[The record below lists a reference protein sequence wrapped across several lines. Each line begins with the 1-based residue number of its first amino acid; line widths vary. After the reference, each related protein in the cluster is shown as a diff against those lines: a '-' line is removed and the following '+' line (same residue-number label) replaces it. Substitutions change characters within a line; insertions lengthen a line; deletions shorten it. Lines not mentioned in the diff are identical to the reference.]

1 MRITVA
7 AKVLESSSVSV
18 GTKEIPQVRRTIG
31 DVTLAGPENE
41 GDCVRAPEWPS
52 AGQVASQPP
61 HPG

>member
-18 GTKEIPQVRRTIG
+18 GTKEIPQVRRTTG
-31 DVTLAGPENE
+31 DVTLAGPKNE
-41 GDCVRAPEWPS
+41 GDCVTALEWPS
-52 AGQVASQPP
+52 AVQAASRLW